1 LQCPQRKSVRSTRV
15 SSTVKIVARGEEL
28 RARAGMPPR
37 PAMAL
42 KIQSGTSTAESLSL
56 GRKFQKA
63 YFLFFPSAK
72 PKPAPREVV
81 KNRLKEVLQFDRHGI
96 SERDVTELKVRVTK
110 VVERYLELYPEDIYG
125 TKLEPTV
132 VIKYDSQLKRH
143 VCSVSFRVRRVK
155 PAVIKMLMDEE
166 EEDFWQSEVTEQL
179 GEYAKTDVFTSSEL
193 NSNDITVM
201 KQTGYDNG
209 EKWEWFDDLPA
220 KTA

>member
-1 LQCPQRKSVRSTRV
+1 
-15 SSTVKIVARGEEL
+15 
-28 RARAGMPPR
+28 
-37 PAMAL
+37 
-42 KIQSGTSTAESLSL
+42 
-56 GRKFQKA
+56 
-63 YFLFFPSAK
+63 
-72 PKPAPREVV
+72 
-81 KNRLKEVLQFDRHGI
+81 
-96 SERDVTELKVRVTK
+96 
-110 VVERYLELYPEDIYG
+110 
-125 TKLEPTV
+125 
-132 VIKYDSQLKRH
+132 
-143 VCSVSFRVRRVK
+143 VSFRVRRVK